1 MSTISLSAISN
12 FEEPILE
19 RSFLF
24 GLMKFHGTTEAQ
36 ETLIRTKQT
45 IFNSPSRVH
54 IFETIVSLADRFI
67 SPTLETVATEAR
79 KLGKEIEAE
88 FMEIFKVDPTPNLL
102 FVLNRLNQLSKDK
115 RVFMRLFEECRA
127 MTENKSSEMVLQQL
141 GDFVDTEISE
151 AVEDVKTYAEV
162 KRDVLATKPQPKYPI
177 GLRAIDM
184 LLDGGLEL
192 GQLIVLLGDPDAGK
206 TMLMLQ
212 MLRTFSDGTKPNCKA
227 GAFPFEFS
235 KENFTRTLIEN
246 NRDKFFNHDDLLL
259 NDKALD
265 IHELKAAMITMIRRG
280 AKFIGVDSQ
289 MMIEDTLHKGSL
301 ESFETQKF
309 KMLMSIAKRHNVIV
323 AVIAQRAKDS
333 KKGEIFGSKLAGH
346 IAHIIFDMTLPNPD
360 DKLHPTL
367 KLHKNKQNG
376 VTNREIPLKFNRS
389 QLKYYFVDK
398 GKKGK
403 VGRKKND
410 DGNDA
415 SASLEE
421 RSYEVIIQDENGN
434 TLDMSYMGG

>member
-1 MSTISLSAISN
+1 MNAISLDAISN
-12 FEEPILE
+12 FEEPLLE

-24 GLMKFHGTTEAQ
+24 GMMKFHDSLEAR
-36 ETLIRTKQT
+36 EVLIKAKRTV
-45 IFNSPSRVH
+45 FNSESRVH
-54 IFETIVSLADRFI
+54 IFETILSLTERFI
-67 SPTLETVATEAR
+67 APTLETVATEAR
-79 KLGKEIEAE
+79 KRGKEIENE

-102 FVLNRLNQLSKDK
+102 FILNRLNQLSKDK

-127 MTENKSSEMVLQQL
+127 MTENKTSEMVLQEL
-141 GDFVDTEISE
+141 GDFVDTEISD
-151 AVEDVKTYAEV
+151 AVEDVKTYREVKAEV
-162 KRDVLATKPQPKYPI
+162 LAMKPQPKYQTGVP
-177 GLRAIDM
+177 AIDR

-212 MLRTFSDGTKPNCKA
+212 MLRTFADGSKVDCKA

-235 KENFTRTLIEN
+235 KENFTRNLIEN
-246 NRDKFFNHDDLLL
+246 NRDELFNHDDLLL
-259 NDKALD
+259 NDEALD
-265 IHELKAAMITMIRRG
+265 IHQLKASMITMIRRG

-301 ESFETQKF
+301 EAFETAKF
-309 KMLMSIAKRHNVIV
+309 KMLMSIAKRYNVIV

-346 IAHIIFDMTLPNPD
+346 IAHIIFDMTLPDPD

-376 VTNREIPLKFNRS
+376 VTNKEIPLKLNRS

-398 GKKGK
+398 GKEGK
-403 VGRKKND
+403 VGKKSN

-415 SASLEE
+415 LENKS
-421 RSYEVIIQDENGN
+421 RRNYPVVIQDENGN
-434 TLDMSYMGG
+434 TLDMSFMGD

>member
-1 MSTISLSAISN
+1 MNQISLDTINN
-12 FEEPILE
+12 FQEPLLE

-24 GLMKFHGTTEAQ
+24 GLMRFHDTLEAT
-36 ETLIRTKQT
+36 ETLIKTKQT
-45 IFNSPSRVH
+45 VFNSESRVH
-54 IFETIVSLADRFI
+54 IFETIVSLVDRFI
-67 SPTLETVATEAR
+67 APTLETVATEAR
-79 KLGKEIEAE
+79 KRGKEIEAE
-88 FMEIFKVDPTPNLL
+88 FMEIFKVDPTPNLI
-102 FVLNRLNQLSKDK
+102 FILNRLNQLAKDK
-115 RVFMRLFEECRA
+115 RVFMTLFEECRA
-127 MTENKSSEMVLQQL
+127 MSENKSSEMVLQNL
-141 GDFVDTEISE
+141 GDFVDTEISD
-151 AVEDVKTYAEV
+151 AVEEVKTYKEV
-162 KRDVLATKPQPKYPI
+162 KESVLAMKPQPKYQMGI
-177 GLRAIDM
+177 RAIDSM
-184 LLDGGLEL
+184 LDGGLEL

-212 MLRTFSDGTKPNCKA
+212 MLRTFADGSKPNCKA

-235 KENFTRTLIEN
+235 KENFTRSLIEN
-246 NRDKFFNHDDLLL
+246 NRDELFNHEDLLL
-259 NDKALD
+259 NDEALD
-265 IHELKAAMITMIRRG
+265 IHQLKAAMITMIRRG

-309 KMLMSIAKRHNVIV
+309 KMLMSIAKRYNVIV

-346 IAHIIFDMTLPNPD
+346 IAHIIFDMTLPDPD

-376 VTNREIPLKFNRS
+376 ITNREIPLKFNRS

-398 GKKGK
+398 GKESK
-403 VGRKKND
+403 VGRKPN

-415 SASLEE
+415 
-421 RSYEVIIQDENGN
+421 YEGLAGNDYEIIVQDENGN
-434 TLDMSYMGG
+434 TLDMPSI

>member
-1 MSTISLSAISN
+1 MNQISLDTINN
-12 FEEPILE
+12 FQEPLLE

-24 GLMKFHGTTEAQ
+24 GLMRFHDTLEAT
-36 ETLIRTKQT
+36 ETLIKTKQT
-45 IFNSPSRVH
+45 VFNSESRVH
-54 IFETIVSLADRFI
+54 IFETIVSLVDRFI

-79 KLGKEIEAE
+79 KRGKEIEAE
-88 FMEIFKVDPTPNLL
+88 FMEIFKVDPTPNLI
-102 FVLNRLNQLSKDK
+102 FILNRLNQLAKDK
-115 RVFMRLFEECRA
+115 RVFMTLFEECRA
-127 MTENKSSEMVLQQL
+127 MSENKSGEMVLQNL
-141 GDFVDTEISE
+141 GDFVDTEISD
-151 AVEDVKTYAEV
+151 AVEEVKTYKEV
-162 KRDVLATKPQPKYPI
+162 KESVLAMKPQPKYQMGI
-177 GLRAIDM
+177 RAIDSM
-184 LLDGGLEL
+184 LDGGLEL

-212 MLRTFSDGTKPNCKA
+212 MLRTFADGSKPNCKA

-235 KENFTRTLIEN
+235 KENFTRSLIEN
-246 NRDKFFNHDDLLL
+246 NRDELFNHEDLLL
-259 NDKALD
+259 NDEALD
-265 IHELKAAMITMIRRG
+265 IHQLKAAMITMIRRG

-309 KMLMSIAKRHNVIV
+309 KMLMSIAKRYNVIV

-346 IAHIIFDMTLPNPD
+346 IAHIIFDMTLPDPD

-376 VTNREIPLKFNRS
+376 ITNREIPLKFNRS

-398 GKKGK
+398 GKESK
-403 VGRKKND
+403 VGRKPN

-415 SASLEE
+415 
-421 RSYEVIIQDENGN
+421 YEGLAGNDYEIIVQDENGN
-434 TLDMSYMGG
+434 TLDMPSI

>member
-1 MSTISLSAISN
+1 MNQINITALDKFS
-12 FEEPILE
+12 EPLLE

-24 GLMKFHGTTEAQ
+24 GLMKFHEGLEAT
-36 ETLIRTKQT
+36 ETLIKAKKEV
-45 IFNSPSRVH
+45 FSSEHRVH
-54 IFETIVSLADRFI
+54 IFETIVSLVDRFI
-67 SPTLETVATEAR
+67 VPTVETVATEAR
-79 KLGKEIEAE
+79 KRGQEIEAE
-88 FMEIFKVDPTPNLL
+88 FLEIFKVDPTPNLI
-102 FVLNRLNQLSKDK
+102 FILNRLNQLAKDK
-115 RVFMRLFEECRA
+115 RVFLELFEQCHA
-127 MTENKSSEMVLQQL
+127 MTENKSSEMVLQEL
-141 GDFVDTEISE
+141 GDFVDEEISE
-151 AVEDVKTYAEV
+151 AVEEVKTYAEV
-162 KRDVLATKPQPKYPI
+162 KADVLAMKPQPKYQVGI
-177 GLRAIDM
+177 RAIDSM
-184 LLDGGLEL
+184 LDGGLEL

-212 MLRTFSDGTKPNCKA
+212 MLRNFADGSKADCKA

-246 NRDKFFNHDDLLL
+246 NRDELFNHDDLLL
-259 NDKALD
+259 NDEALD
-265 IHELKAAMITMIRRG
+265 IHQLKAAMITMIRRG

-289 MMIEDTLHKGSL
+289 MMIEDTTHKGSL

-309 KMLMSIAKRHNVIV
+309 KMLMSIAKRYNVIV

-346 IAHIIFDMTLPNPD
+346 IAHIIFDMTLPDPD

-376 VTNREIPLKFNRS
+376 ITNKEIPLKFNRH

-398 GKKGK
+398 GKEGK
-403 VGRKKND
+403 VGRKAN

-415 SASLEE
+415 YESMAESG
-421 RSYEVIIQDENGN
+421 YEVIVLDANGN
-434 TLDMSYMGG
+434 TLDMPLI

>member
-1 MSTISLSAISN
+1 MNQISLDAIQN
-12 FEEPILE
+12 FQEPLLE

-24 GLMKFHGTTEAQ
+24 GLMKFNDTLEAT
-36 ETLIRTKQT
+36 ETLIKAKSTV
-45 IFNSPSRVH
+45 FSSEGRVH
-54 IFETIVSLADRFI
+54 IFETIMSLVDRFI

-79 KLGKEIEAE
+79 KRGKEIEDE

-102 FVLNRLNQLSKDK
+102 FVLNRLNQLAKDK
-115 RVFMRLFEECRA
+115 RVFMTLFEECRA
-127 MTENKSSEMVLQQL
+127 MTENKSSDIVLQEL

-151 AVEDVKTYAEV
+151 AVEEVKTYAEV
-162 KRDVLATKPQPKYPI
+162 KQDVLNMKPQPKYQVGVP
-177 GLRAIDM
+177 AIDR

-212 MLRTFSDGTKPNCKA
+212 MLRTFADDSKPNCKA

-246 NRDKFFNHDDLLL
+246 NRDELFNHDDMLL
-259 NDKALD
+259 NDEALD
-265 IHELKAAMITMIRRG
+265 IHQLKAAMITMIRRG

-289 MMIEDTLHKGSL
+289 MMIEDTTHKGSL

-309 KMLMSIAKRHNVIV
+309 RMLMSIAKRYNVIV

-346 IAHIIFDMTLPNPD
+346 IAHIIFDMTLPDPD

-376 VTNREIPLKFNRS
+376 ITNREIPLKFNRS
-389 QLKYYFVDK
+389 QLRYYFVDK
-398 GKKGK
+398 GKEGK
-403 VGRKKND
+403 VGRKADNGSD
-410 DGNDA
+410 DYD
-415 SASLEE
+415 
-421 RSYEVIIQDENGN
+421 VIIEDGNGN
-434 TLDMSYMGG
+434 TLDMPMI